1 MNLKR
6 SCRLTSLTQHTRR
19 INSSVGKVD
28 SGWTSISIDMSEIR
42 TTSTMRLDT
51 LKTTRLEPGFAQ
63 NQATGPLVAPGFE
76 NAEANSAHGLSRIKP
91 SALKWALVL
100 GPHASPRARLSHQ
113 ILGGEHG
120 TRGRVRS
127 QHQHSLCS
135 GALLKGNFR
144 GAPCVLTNAR
154 QRIYHYDNRE
164 PDRNGHLSHYF
175 RSLLWLIRY

>member
-91 SALKWALVL
+91 SALKWALLL
-100 GPHASPRARLSHQ
+100 GPHASPRARLSYGTFGIRPRHA
-113 ILGGEHG
+113 G
-120 TRGRVRS
+120 TRAVPASALPLFGRLTKGKLSRSAVRINKCAATDL
-127 QHQHSLCS
+127 SL
-135 GALLKGNFR
+135 
-144 GAPCVLTNAR
+144 R
-154 QRIYHYDNRE
+154 Q
-164 PDRNGHLSHYF
+164 P
-175 RSLLWLIRY
+175 